1 MRWQQRLRFAIA
13 IFVVVFA
20 AVVVVSLRRGHSTQT
35 PPPEVKKRDDK
46 AVTQGGAGEITNSEK
61 GKVTFSLKFGNQLT
75 YEDGRSKLGGG
86 VTVVL
91 PDKNG
96 RAITIVSQDA
106 EVSKPPDKAEVGNAT
121 FTGGVTLTTSD
132 GITITSP
139 TATYSDA
146 EQMARVPGPV
156 QFKKG
161 RMTGSGIGATYDQTR
176 NVLWLLESAKVDV
189 LPDKTGAGASHVT
202 AKTAGMA
209 RAEHYMKFQ
218 GDAHLQ
224 GQGHDAFGD
233 DITAFLTE
241 DDERMTRMELRGN
254 SRITSRPGQ
263 GGPEDMRA
271 RDIDLA
277 YADDGRTLQ
286 SARLVEKATLQ
297 LPGEKGKQGRR
308 IAASGI
314 DIALAPDGTTVTNL
328 AANENV
334 QVDLPSEGETPARRI
349 RSATLLATGAPDAG
363 IQAATFAGNVEYRES
378 RTARGKVA
386 AINRTAKSA
395 RLDVKTKAGFGDIEQ
410 ANFHTNVHFTDGTTT
425 TADSPTAIYQIAQD
439 RLDLTPEDG
448 DAGPAPQVF
457 DGRIRVE
464 ARTIQMVLSTQV
476 MKADTNVRSVMLPQ
490 KKQDGNVVKVP
501 AIMKQDQPV
510 NVRSNRLNYDGAN
523 SLATYEG
530 NARLWQ
536 DDTEIRGDT
545 IVLDDKTG
553 NLHATTKVITT
564 MVLTQASDK
573 SAPKA
578 APPPRREPTNTTAD
592 ELLYEDGKH
601 RATYTGSVHMSGP
614 DGDVTAD
621 KLELYLG
628 EQGGELERAEADGN
642 VVSRQEQRRAYG
654 NHLTYTSKTEEY
666 RMVGAPVKVYKDTA
680 PDCSVT
686 EGAVATFTSATAP
699 DGTPR
704 ASTSSVRGSE
714 AFPHKSGKVECGS
727 GPGSQQA
734 AENRRPE

>member
-1 MRWQQRLRFAIA
+1 MKWQKRLRVAIA

-20 AVVVVSLRRGHSTQT
+20 AVVVVSLRRGRSTQT
-35 PPPEVKKRDDK
+35 PPPAVQKRDDK
-46 AVTQGGAGEITNSEK
+46 AVTQGGPGEIKNSEK

-86 VTVVL
+86 VSVVL

-121 FTGGVTLTTSD
+121 FTGGVSLTTSD

-146 EQMARVPGPV
+146 EQMARIPGPV

-161 RMTGSGIGATYDQTR
+161 RMSGSGVGATYDQTR
-176 NVLWLLESAKVDV
+176 NVLWLLENAKVDV
-189 LPDKTGAGASHVT
+189 IPDKTGGGAAHVT

-218 GDAHLQ
+218 GEAHLQ
-224 GQGHDAFGD
+224 GQGHDAWGD
-233 DITAFLTE
+233 DITAFLTA

-254 SRITSRPGQ
+254 SRIASRPGQ

-277 YADDGRTLQ
+277 YAEDGRTLQ
-286 SARLVEKATLQ
+286 SARLVDKATLQ
-297 LPGEKGKQGRR
+297 LPGEKAKQGKR
-308 IAASGI
+308 IAASTI
-314 DIALAPDGTTVTNL
+314 DVAMAPDGATVTNL

-334 QVDLPSEGETPARRI
+334 QVDLPAEGETPARRI
-349 RSATLLATGAPDAG
+349 RSATLLATGPATASGQVPAG
-363 IQAATFAGNVEYRES
+363 IQAATFSGDVEYRES
-378 RTARGKVA
+378 RAARGKVA
-386 AINRTAKSA
+386 ALDRTAKSA
-395 RLDVKTKAGFGDIEQ
+395 RMDVKTKPGFGDIEQ

-425 TADSPTAIYQIAQD
+425 TADAPTAVYQIAQD
-439 RLDLTPEDG
+439 RLDLSAETG
-448 DAGPAPQVF
+448 DTGRAPQIS
-457 DGRIRVE
+457 DGRISVE
-464 ARTIQMVLSTQV
+464 ARTIQMTMSTRV
-476 MKADTNVRSVMLPQ
+476 IKADTRVRSVMLAQ
-490 KKQDGNVVKVP
+490 KKQDGNAVKVP

-510 NVRSNRLNYDGAN
+510 NVSSNRLNYDGAN

-530 NARLWQ
+530 AARLWQ
-536 DDTEIRGDT
+536 DDTEIRGDK

-573 SAPKA
+573 NTPKA
-578 APPPRREPTNTTAD
+578 TPPPRREPTNTTAD

-614 DGDVTAD
+614 DGDVTSD

-654 NHLTYTSKTEEY
+654 THLTYTAKTEEY
-666 RMVGAPVKVYKDTA
+666 RMVGTPVKVYKDTA

-699 DGTPR
+699 DGKPR
-704 ASTSSVRGSE
+704 AATSSVNGSE
-714 AFPHKSGKVECGS
+714 AFPHKSGKAECGS
-727 GPGSQQA
+727 GPGSQ
-734 AENRRPE
+734 

>member
-1 MRWQQRLRFAIA
+1 M
-13 IFVVVFA
+13 FVVVFA

-35 PPPEVKKRDDK
+35 PLPGVQKRDDK
-46 AVTQGGAGEITNSEK
+46 AQSQGGEGEIKNSEK

-121 FTGGVTLTTSD
+121 FTGGVKLTTSD
-132 GITITSP
+132 GVTITSA

-146 EQMARVPGPV
+146 EQMARIPGPMKF
-156 QFKKG
+156 QKG
-161 RMTGSGIGATYDQTR
+161 RMSGSGIGATYDQTR
-176 NVLWLLESAKVDV
+176 NVLWLLDSAKVDV
-189 LPDKTGAGASHVT
+189 VPDKTGAGAAHVT
-202 AKTAGMA
+202 SKTAGMA
-209 RAEHYMKFQ
+209 RTEHYMKFQ
-218 GDAHLQ
+218 GQAHLQ
-224 GQGHDAFGD
+224 GQGHDAWGD
-233 DITAFLTE
+233 EVTAFLTD

-271 RDIDLA
+271 RDIDLT

-286 SARLVEKATLQ
+286 SARLVEKALLQ

-308 IAASGI
+308 ISASNI
-314 DIALAPDGTTVTNL
+314 DVAMAPDGATVTNL
-328 AANENV
+328 AATENV
-334 QVDLPSEGETPARRI
+334 QVDLPAEGETPARRI
-349 RSATLLATGAPDAG
+349 RSTTLLATGAAEGG
-363 IQAATFAGNVEYRES
+363 IQSATFSGDVEFRES
-378 RTARGKVA
+378 RAARGKVTA
-386 AINRTAKSA
+386 LDRTARSA
-395 RLDVKTKAGFGDIEQ
+395 RMDVKTKPGFGDIEQ

-425 TADSPTAIYQIAQD
+425 TADSPTAVYQIAQD
-439 RLDLTPEDG
+439 RLDLSPEEG
-448 DAGPAPQVF
+448 DTGRGPQLS
-457 DGRIRVE
+457 DGRISVE
-464 ARTIQMVLSTQV
+464 ARTIQMTLSTRV
-476 MKADTNVRSVMLPQ
+476 MKADTSVRSVMLAQ
-490 KKQDGNVVKVP
+490 KKQDGAAVKVP

-510 NVRSNRLNYDGAN
+510 NVRSNRLNYDGGN

-530 NARLWQ
+530 NSRLWQ
-536 DDTEIRGDT
+536 DDTEIRGDK

-564 MVLTQASDK
+564 MVLTQAADRT
-573 SAPKA
+573 APKA
-578 APPPRREPTNTTAD
+578 APPPKREPTNTTAD

-601 RATYTGSVHMSGP
+601 RATYTGSAHMSGP

-621 KLELYLG
+621 KLDLYLG

-654 NHLTYTSKTEEY
+654 THLTYTAKTEEY

-699 DGTPR
+699 DGKPR
-704 ASTSSVRGSE
+704 ASTSSVSGSD

-727 GPGSQQA
+727 GPGSH
-734 AENRRPE
+734 

>member
-1 MRWQQRLRFAIA
+1 MKWQKRLRLAIA
-13 IFVVVFA
+13 VFVVVFA

-35 PPPEVKKRDDK
+35 AAPEIKKRDDK
-46 AVTQGGAGEITNSEK
+46 GLVTQGGAGHITNSEK

-132 GITITSP
+132 GITVTSP
-139 TATYSDA
+139 TAAYSDA
-146 EQMARVPGPV
+146 EQMARIPGPV

-176 NVLWLLESAKVDV
+176 NVLWLLQDAKVDV
-189 LPDKTGAGASHVT
+189 VADKTGSGEAHVT
-202 AKTAGMA
+202 SKTAGMA
-209 RAEHYMKFQ
+209 RGDHYMKFQ
-218 GDAHLQ
+218 GAAHLQ
-224 GQGHDAFGD
+224 GQGHDAWGD
-233 DITAFLTE
+233 EITAFLTE
-241 DDERMTRMELRGN
+241 DDERMTRLELRGN

-271 RDIDLA
+271 RDMDLT
-277 YADDGRTLQ
+277 YAEDGRTLQ
-286 SARLVEKATLQ
+286 SAHLVDKAVLQ
-297 LPGEKGKQGRR
+297 LPGEKGKSGRR
-308 IAASGI
+308 IAANGI
-314 DIALAPDGTTVTNL
+314 DIALAPDGATVTNL
-328 AANENV
+328 AANESV
-334 QVDLPSEGETPARRI
+334 QVDLPADGEIPARRVK
-349 RSATLLATGAPDAG
+349 SATLLATGTPDSG

-378 RTARGKVA
+378 RAARGKLA
-386 AINRTAKSA
+386 AIDRTARSA
-395 RLDVKTKAGFGDIEQ
+395 RLDVKTKPGFGDIEQ

-425 TADSPTAIYQIAQD
+425 TADSPTAIYRIVQD
-439 RLDLTPEDG
+439 MLDLTPEAG
-448 DAGPAPQVF
+448 DTGPNPQVS

-464 ARTIQMVLSTQV
+464 ARTIQMTLSTQV
-476 MKADTNVRSVMLPQ
+476 MKADTDVRSVMLPQ
-490 KKQDGNVVKVP
+490 KKQDGKAVKVP
-501 AIMKQDQPV
+501 SIMKQDQPV

-530 NARLWQ
+530 SSRMWQ
-536 DDTEIRGDT
+536 DDTEIRADK
-545 IVLDDKTG
+545 IVIDDKTG
-553 NLHATTKVITT
+553 NLHGTTNVITT

-573 SAPKA
+573 TAPKP
-578 APPPRREPTNTTAD
+578 APLKKREPTNTKAD
-592 ELLYEDGKH
+592 ELLYEDAQH

-614 DGDVTAD
+614 DGDLTSN

-666 RMVGAPVKVYKDTA
+666 HMVGAPVKVYKDTA

-727 GPGSQQA
+727 GPGSL
-734 AENRRPE
+734 